1 MLYTESAYYS
11 PQSHASHKE
20 QGNNKYYFNLKQ
32 SAFSIRYLVKA
43 LILNGLSIMGMNDD
57 NCLSQAKNC

>member
-20 QGNNKYYFNLKQ
+20 KGNNKYYFNLKQ
-32 SAFSIRYLVKA
+32 SAFSIRYLFEAQIV
-43 LILNGLSIMGMNDD
+43 NGLSIMGMDND
-57 NCLSQAKNC
+57 NCL